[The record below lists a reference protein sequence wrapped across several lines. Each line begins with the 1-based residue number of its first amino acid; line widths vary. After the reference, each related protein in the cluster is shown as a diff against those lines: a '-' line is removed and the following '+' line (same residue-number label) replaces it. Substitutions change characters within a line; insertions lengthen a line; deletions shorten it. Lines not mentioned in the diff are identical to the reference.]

1 MEEALS
7 GASLGCSRK
16 FEAGLRRNQIPRDG
30 VFEASRSL
38 AVLLRQEVTG
48 DSLASEG
55 SLHQAMNGEVTIQPT

>member
-48 DSLASEG
+48 DSLAGEG
-55 SLHQAMNGEVTIQPT
+55 SLH